1 MFNFDWLSGTDL
13 GTAKLLMLMAFIAP
27 LIFSLFLKRDYIY
40 KGATDNKL
48 WRNLKLWIM
57 ALTVVMV
64 SVYIYF

>member
-13 GTAKLLMLMAFIAP
+13 GIAKLLMLMAFIAP
-27 LIFSLFLKRDYIY
+27 LIFSLFLKRGYIY
-40 KGATDNKL
+40 KGAADNKL

-57 ALTVVMV
+57 GLTVVMV